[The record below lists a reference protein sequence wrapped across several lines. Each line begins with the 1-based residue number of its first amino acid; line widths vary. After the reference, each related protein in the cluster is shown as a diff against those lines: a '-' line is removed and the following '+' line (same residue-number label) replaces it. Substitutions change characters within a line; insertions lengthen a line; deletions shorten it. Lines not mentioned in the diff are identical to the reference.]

1 MSTALTATRERVTSA
16 RRGSSRRGFSLIEVL
31 IAMMMLSIV
40 VTSLAGLAATMAK
53 RARRVS
59 GSAYQTGLLTQEVD
73 RAVAVPIE
81 SLAVRLGQTKVDTPV
96 TTPFPYARAISISG
110 RADSLTVRIAI
121 RPLATAQRADSV
133 TQSVLRTR

>member
-1 MSTALTATRERVTSA
+1 MTFSSRS
-16 RRGSSRRGFSLIEVL
+16 RRARRGFSLIEVL
-31 IAMMMLSIV
+31 VALMMLSIV
-40 VTSLAGLAATMAK
+40 VTTLAGLAATMAR

-59 GSAYQTGLLTQEVD
+59 GTGFETGLLTQEVD

-81 SLAVRLGQTKVDTPV
+81 SLAVRLGQTTVDTPV
-96 TTPFPYARAISISG
+96 TSPYPYARAISISG

-121 RPLATAQRADSV
+121 RPLATVQRADSV

>member
-1 MSTALTATRERVTSA
+1 MTTPHTRQRA
-16 RRGSSRRGFSLIEVL
+16 QDRRGFSLIEVL
-31 IAMMMLSIV
+31 IALMMLAIV
-40 VTSLAGLAATMAK
+40 VTSLAGLTGTMAR

-59 GSAYQTGLLTQEVD
+59 GSAFQTGLLTKEVD

-81 SLAVRLGQTKVDTPV
+81 SLAVKLGQTTVDTPV

-121 RPLATAQRADSV
+121 RPLLATQRADSV

>member
-1 MSTALTATRERVTSA
+1 
-16 RRGSSRRGFSLIEVL
+16 
-31 IAMMMLSIV
+31 MMMLSIV

-81 SLAVRLGQTKVDTPV
+81 SLAVRLGQTTVDTPV
-96 TTPFPYARAISISG
+96 TKPFPYARAISISG

-121 RPLATAQRADSV
+121 RPLTAAQRADSV

>member
-1 MSTALTATRERVTSA
+1 MTFTPSA
-16 RRGSSRRGFSLIEVL
+16 RRAVTRSRRGFSLIEVV
-31 IAMMMLSIV
+31 IAMMMLSII
-40 VTSLAGLAATMAK
+40 VTTLAALSGTMAR

-59 GSAYQTGLLTQEVD
+59 GSGFETGLLTQEVD

-81 SLAVRLGQTKVDTPV
+81 SLAVRLGQTTVDTPV
-96 TTPFPYARAISISG
+96 TTPFPYARAISIAG

-121 RPLATAQRADSV
+121 RPLASAQRADSI

>member
-1 MSTALTATRERVTSA
+1 MSSDRPHARE
-16 RRGSSRRGFSLIEVL
+16 RRGFSLIEVL
-31 IAMMMLSIV
+31 IAMVMLSIV
-40 VTSLAGLAATMAK
+40 VTSLAGLAATMAR
-53 RARRVS
+53 RARRVA
-59 GSAYQTGLLTQEVD
+59 GSSFETGLLTQEVD

-96 TTPFPYARAISISG
+96 TSPYPYARAISIAG

-121 RPLATAQRADSV
+121 RPLLSAQRADSI

>member
-1 MSTALTATRERVTSA
+1 MTTFMHRRPRRA
-16 RRGSSRRGFSLIEVL
+16 RRGFIRGPARGFTLIEMLVAL
-31 IAMMMLSIV
+31 MMLSIV
-40 VTSLAGLAATMAK
+40 VTSLAALAGTMAR

-59 GSAYQTGLLTQEVD
+59 GRAFQTGLLTKEVD

-81 SLAVRLGQTKVDTPV
+81 SLAVNLGKTTLDTPV
-96 TTPFPYARAISISG
+96 TKPFPYARAISIAG

-121 RPLATAQRADSV
+121 RPLAVAQKADSV